1 MPNNSTTIS
10 GLSYTNKD
18 FNSIYAE
25 LLDLVK
31 TLTNKW
37 DPSISNES
45 DPGVVL
51 IKLGALLAD
60 KDNYNCDK
68 NILELF
74 PQSVSQYG
82 NARKIYDIAGYSM
95 KWYMS
100 AITDVNFNYSGN
112 DVVSPN
118 VITLKALDTMV
129 SDESGEVVYTLL
141 EDVTLHTISRYARAQ
156 CIQGVINQY
165 EVNGVDTITLDNLDE
180 YNRIY
185 FNETMIAENGI
196 FVANNTGSNLNYIG
210 DWERVD
216 NLESRPLGSKIFK
229 FGVLPNSDTCYLEF
243 PQDIVNLISGGLKIR
258 YITTSGSAGNVSSN
272 TLTTFYSSDINV
284 EVKKDDGST
293 KTINVTDQISINNPY
308 AAVDGTDYED
318 LDSAYNNYKDI
329 VGTFNTLVT
338 CKDYETAVNDV
349 MDGRNYA
356 ASNCVVSDRTNDIN
370 NSRVIMQRTSSGTNE
385 VIDSGDMNA
394 FSIGMYALCPMNNTV
409 NAYYY
414 NKSFSVNDNMEYI
427 KNNQQ
432 NGIVSYKSI
441 QHDYIDTT
449 PLVSAGNPAIP
460 YIYKNIYK
468 LTGTVSTYYK
478 VSSTDATE
486 IENNIRTALYR
497 KFNARNIDFGVEIEY
512 DDIVDTIVSADSRIK
527 YVNLNQPEYVFRV
540 MMSNDLI
547 GSAENSRVLT
557 PAQQVDIL
565 CKMITAGNIQLYN
578 FNHDFAYDFGQT
590 SSTIYPTDDTPITS
604 ITTKS
609 EIATVDIPDSEG
621 KYLGKN
627 GYTVK
632 KNENIILYTAS
643 LVSQISYTGYVNISL
658 QKASQSAE
666 EINISAN
673 NYYVLRPDEVLYV
686 NYVDTNNVTQN
697 ISYRNGTI
705 IRPNFDLSSEAS
717 RYKIEKTVPA
727 ADGSG
732 DITISFMMISA
743 SQQIDIMEENKTEF
757 SPGLNCL
764 WFTLDR
770 KTGSTTKDG
779 TQQITY
785 TLFNAVKK
793 ATETTQE
800 RLLQNNE
807 YFIYTNADRNE
818 LVMLTSG
825 TKIVRTLQEG
835 KDYPEVS
842 CTNLL
847 NAGDITSSGQSAV
860 GDNDWV
866 TWLSSWGDLSVHEQ
880 SIVTLGEGSLLKGT
894 FDKGV
899 NSISNDP
906 VIINNPSYGTSSSTA
921 ASGVSWTNLPI
932 VDLGE
937 ATNDNFEWHVM
948 SRLVLSAGSD
958 TAQEL
963 SAGQSITFNDDEQPS
978 IEGGENINIMLNI
991 PLTLAG
997 GNNMDVT
1004 STSEDG
1010 TVSAPLKI
1018 YKFTSADVMI
1028 GNSILARNEDGYMR
1042 IPASGS
1048 GVELPFAFGTD
1059 NANAYYLIPIIKSL
1073 SGNNLSIAV
1082 DAGTIKNYVGGELS
1096 NPTVP
1101 EVGAI
1106 TPDSIKNAGTYY
1118 LLIDGV
1124 ATKLTVTWKAA
1135 SGSQLDTTDFVLVGN
1150 IYKVYKTDTYSD
1162 VVTETINYIN
1172 QGLEE
1177 DERKSAADLFDAITA
1192 VQTAAGGV
1200 IFDYTYEV
1208 NELDSL
1214 DFTVVKGT
1222 TQENNALAPKMMWD
1236 INHVC
1241 NKFTIAQMDTKNS
1254 SITVAVTSKN

>member
-18 FNSIYAE
+18 FNSIYGE

-141 EDVTLHTISRYARAQ
+141 EDVTLHTKSRYARAQ

-293 KTINVTDQISINNPY
+293 ETINVADQISINNPY

-449 PLVSAGNPAIP
+449 PLVNPENPAIP

-512 DDIVDTIVSADSRIK
+512 DDIVDTIVGADSRIK
-527 YVNLNQPEYVFRV
+527 YVNLNQPEYVFKV

-547 GSAENSRVLT
+547 GSAENAKLLT
-557 PAQQVDIL
+557 PSQQVDIL

-590 SSTIYPTDDTPITS
+590 LSTIYPTDDTPITS

-621 KYLGKN
+621 KYLGDN
-627 GYTVK
+627 GYAVK

-643 LVSQISYTGYVNISL
+643 LISKISYTAY
-658 QKASQSAE
+658 
-666 EINISAN
+666 INIRLVNSAGELILIDAN
-673 NYYVLRPDEVLYV
+673 NYYVLKEGDKFYV
-686 NYVDTNNVTQN
+686 NYVDSNNVTQN
-697 ISYRNGTI
+697 ISYPSGTI
-705 IRPNFDLSSEAS
+705 IRPNFNTKD
-717 RYKIEKTVPA
+717 I
-727 ADGSG
+727 ADDGGYSITKPSPDEQEG
-732 DITISFMMISA
+732 DVDYYMINTL
-743 SQQIDIMEENKTEF
+743 QQIDIMEENKTEF

-770 KTGSTTKDG
+770 KTGSTTEDG

-785 TLFNAVKK
+785 TLFDAVTK

-880 SIVTLGEGSLLKGT
+880 SIVTLGEGSLLRGT
-894 FDKGV
+894 FDEGV
-899 NSISNDP
+899 SSISNDP
-906 VIINNPSYGTSSSTA
+906 VIIYNPEYRTSSSTA

-937 ATNDNFEWHVM
+937 AKNDNFEWHVM

-958 TAQEL
+958 TPQEL
-963 SAGQSITFNDDEQPS
+963 AEGQSITFNDDEQPS

-1028 GNSILARNEDGYMR
+1028 GKSILARNEDGYMR

-1048 GVELPFAFGTD
+1048 SVELPFAFGTD

-1118 LLIDGV
+1118 LLVDGI

>member
-18 FNSIYAE
+18 FNSIYGE
-25 LLDLVK
+25 LLDLAR

-112 DVVSPN
+112 DATSSYP
-118 VITLKALDTMV
+118 VILKALETMV
-129 SDESGEVVYTLL
+129 SDESGEVVYTLVG
-141 EDVTLHTISRYARAQ
+141 DVTLHTTSRYARTQ

-196 FVANNTGSNLNYIG
+196 FVANNTGGSLNYIG

-229 FGVLPNSDTCYLEF
+229 FGVLPNSNTCYLEF
-243 PQDIVNLISGGLKIR
+243 PQDIVNLISGGLKIK
-258 YITTSGSAGNVSSN
+258 YIITSGSAGNVSSN
-272 TLTTFYSSDINV
+272 TLTTFYNSDINV
-284 EVKKDDGST
+284 EVRKDDGGT
-293 KTINVTDQISINNPY
+293 ETINVTDQISINNAY

-385 VIDSGDMNA
+385 VIDSGDMSA
-394 FSIGMYALCPMNNTV
+394 FSIGMYALYPMNNTI

-414 NKSFSVNDNMEYI
+414 NKSFSVNNNMEYI

-449 PLVSAGNPAIP
+449 PLVSAENPAIP

-512 DDIVDTIVSADSRIK
+512 DDIVDTIVNADSRIK

-547 GSAENSRVLT
+547 GSAENSRVPT

-590 SSTIYPTDDTPITS
+590 ASTIYPIGDTPITS

-609 EIATVDIPDSEG
+609 EVSTTEVTSDA
-621 KYLGKN
+621 

-643 LVSQISYTGYVNISL
+643 LISKISYTAY
-658 QKASQSAE
+658 
-666 EINISAN
+666 INIRLVNSAGELILIDAN
-673 NYYVLRPDEVLYV
+673 DYYVLKEGDKFYV
-686 NYVDTNNVTQN
+686 NYVDSNNVTQN
-697 ISYRNGTI
+697 INYPTGTI
-705 IRPNFDLSSEAS
+705 IRPNFDT
-717 RYKIEKTVPA
+717 KDI
-727 ADGSG
+727 ADDGGYSITKPSPDEQEG
-732 DITISFMMISA
+732 DVKYYMISA

-770 KTGSTTKDG
+770 NIGSTTEDG

-785 TLFNAVKK
+785 TLFDAVTK
-793 ATETTQE
+793 ADKTTQE

-825 TKIVRTLQEG
+825 TKIVRTLQNG

-847 NAGDITSSGQSAV
+847 NAGDITSNGQSAV
-860 GDNDWV
+860 GENDWV

-894 FDKGV
+894 FDGGV
-899 NSISNDP
+899 SSISNDP
-906 VIINNPSYGTSSSTA
+906 VVIYDPSYGTSSSTA
-921 ASGVSWTNLPI
+921 ASGVTWTKLPI
-932 VDLGE
+932 VDLGK

-958 TAQEL
+958 TPQEL
-963 SAGQSITFNDDEQPS
+963 AEGQSITLNDDEHPL
-978 IEGGENINIMLNI
+978 ITGGENINIMLNI

-1018 YKFTSADVMI
+1018 YKFTSVDVVI
-1028 GNSILARNEDGYMR
+1028 GNSILARNEDGYIR
-1042 IPASGS
+1042 IPASS
-1048 GVELPFAFGTD
+1048 SEITLPFAFTGND
-1059 NANAYYLIPIIKSL
+1059 YYLIPIIKSL
-1073 SGNNLSIAV
+1073 SGNALSITV
-1082 DAGTIKNYVGGELS
+1082 DTGTIKNYTGGDFSTAPPLATIS
-1096 NPTVP
+1096 NT
-1101 EVGAI
+1101 GI
-1106 TPDSIKNAGTYY
+1106 YY
-1118 LLIDGV
+1118 LLVEGGP
-1124 ATKLTVTWKAA
+1124 TKLTVSWAA
-1135 SGSQLDTTDFVLVGN
+1135 GTGSSTDTTDFVLVGN
-1150 IYKVYKTDTYSD
+1150 IYKVPEDRIFSD
-1162 VVTETINYIN
+1162 VIVATIDYIN
-1172 QGLEE
+1172 QSASEGNRVTTSTLLE
-1177 DERKSAADLFDAITA
+1177 AITDA
-1192 VQTAAGGV
+1192 QINADGV
-1200 IFDYTYEV
+1200 VFDYTYEV
-1208 NELDSL
+1208 NDLDSL

>member
-18 FNSIYAE
+18 FNSIYGE

-141 EDVTLHTISRYARAQ
+141 EDVTLHTTSRYARAQ

-185 FNETMIAENGI
+185 FNETMIAENGV
-196 FVANNTGSNLNYIG
+196 FVANNIGSSLNYIG

-293 KTINVTDQISINNPY
+293 ETINVTDQISINNPY

-318 LDSAYNNYKDI
+318 LESAYNNYKDI

-370 NSRVIMQRTSSGTNE
+370 NSRVVMQRTSSGTNE

-449 PLVSAGNPAIP
+449 PLVSATNPAIP

-486 IENNIRTALYR
+486 IENNIRNALYR

-512 DDIVDTIVSADSRIK
+512 DDIVDTIVGADSRIK

-547 GSAENSRVLT
+547 GSAENAKVLT
-557 PAQQVDIL
+557 PSQQVDIL

-590 SSTIYPTDDTPITS
+590 ASTIYPTGDTPVTS

-609 EIATVDIPDSEG
+609 EVSTTEVSSPT
-621 KYLGKN
+621 
-627 GYTVK
+627 GYAVK

-643 LVSQISYTGYVNISL
+643 LISKISYTAY
-658 QKASQSAE
+658 
-666 EINISAN
+666 INIRLVNSSGELILIDAN
-673 NYYVLRPDEVLYV
+673 DYYVLKEGDKFYV
-686 NYVDTNNVTQN
+686 NYVDSNNVTQN
-697 ISYRNGTI
+697 ISYPTGTI
-705 IRPNFDLSSEAS
+705 IRPNFNTKD
-717 RYKIEKTVPA
+717 I
-727 ADGSG
+727 ADDGGYSITKPSPDEQEG
-732 DITISFMMISA
+732 DVNYYMISA

-770 KTGSTTKDG
+770 KTGSTTEDG

-785 TLFNAVKK
+785 TLFDAVTK

-894 FDKGV
+894 FDGGV
-899 NSISNDP
+899 SSISNDP
-906 VIINNPSYGTSSSTA
+906 VVIYNPSYGTSSSTA
-921 ASGVSWTNLPI
+921 TSGVTWTNLPI

-963 SAGQSITFNDDEQPS
+963 SAGQSITFNDDADPS
-978 IEGGENINIMLNI
+978 IVGPASIMLNI

-1028 GNSILARNEDGYMR
+1028 GNSILSRNEDGYMR
-1042 IPASGS
+1042 IPASS
-1048 GVELPFAFGTD
+1048 SEITLPFAFNGND
-1059 NANAYYLIPIIKSL
+1059 YYLIPIIKSL
-1073 SGNNLSIAV
+1073 SGTELSITV
-1082 DAGTIKNYVGGELS
+1082 DTGTIKNYTGGDFTTAPAL
-1096 NPTVP
+1096 P
-1101 EVGAI
+1101 EI
-1106 TPDSIKNAGTYY
+1106 TNAGTYY
-1118 LLIDGV
+1118 LLISGG
-1124 ATKLTVTWKAA
+1124 ATKLTIKWDAGT
-1135 SGSQLDTTDFVLVGN
+1135 GSVIDTTDFVLIGN
-1150 IYKVYKTDTYSD
+1150 IYKVLNNKIFSD
-1162 VVTETINYIN
+1162 VVTATIDYIN
-1172 QGLEE
+1172 QGVDE
-1177 DERKSAADLFDAITA
+1177 DSKVTTSTLLTAIKTA
-1192 VQTAAGGV
+1192 QENAGGIV
-1200 IFDYTYEV
+1200 FDYTYEV
-1208 NELDSL
+1208 NDLDSL

-1254 SITVAVTSKN
+1254 SIIVAVTSKN

>member
-18 FNSIYAE
+18 FNSIYGE

-141 EDVTLHTISRYARAQ
+141 EDVTLHTTSRYARAQ

-185 FNETMIAENGI
+185 FNETMIAENGV
-196 FVANNTGSNLNYIG
+196 FVANNVGSSLNYIG

-272 TLTTFYSSDINV
+272 TLTTFYSSDISV

-293 KTINVTDQISINNPY
+293 ETINVTDQISINNPY

-318 LDSAYNNYKDI
+318 LDSAYNNYKDV

-394 FSIGMYALCPMNNTV
+394 FSIGMYALYPMNNTV

-449 PLVSAGNPAIP
+449 PLVNPENPGIP

-527 YVNLNQPEYVFRV
+527 YVNLNQPEYVFKV
-540 MMSNDLI
+540 MMSNDSI
-547 GSAENSRVLT
+547 GSAENAKVLT
-557 PAQQVDIL
+557 PTQQVDIL

-590 SSTIYPTDDTPITS
+590 LSTIYPTGDTPITS

-609 EIATVDIPDSEG
+609 EVSTTEVSSS
-621 KYLGKN
+621 K
-627 GYTVK
+627 GYPVK

-666 EINISAN
+666 EINIKAN
-673 NYYVLRPDEVLYV
+673 NYYVLRPNEVLYV

-697 ISYRNGTI
+697 ISYGNGTI

-717 RYKIEKTVPA
+717 RYSIEKTVPA
-727 ADGSG
+727 ANGSS
-732 DITISFMMISA
+732 DITIDFMMLNG
-743 SQQIDIMEENKTEF
+743 SQQIDIMAENKTEF

-770 KTGSTTKDG
+770 KTGSTTEDG

-785 TLFNAVKK
+785 TLFDAVTK

-835 KDYPEVS
+835 KPYPEVS

-847 NAGDITSSGQSAV
+847 NAGDITSNGQRAV

-880 SIVTLGEGSLLKGT
+880 SIVTLGEGSLLTGT
-894 FDKGV
+894 FDKDV
-899 NSISNDP
+899 SSISNDP
-906 VIINNPSYGTSSSTA
+906 VIIHNPGYRTSSSTA
-921 ASGVSWTNLPI
+921 ASRVSWTYLPTI
-932 VDLGE
+932 DLGD
-937 ATNDNFEWHVM
+937 TQNDNFEWHVM
-948 SRLVLSAGSD
+948 SRLVLSAGPD

-963 SAGQSITFNDDEQPS
+963 SKGQSITFNDDAALS
-978 IEGGENINIMLNI
+978 IVGPASIMLNI

-997 GNNMDVT
+997 GNNIDVT
-1004 STSEDG
+1004 ATSEDG

-1018 YKFTSADVMI
+1018 YKFTGADVMI
-1028 GNSILARNEDGYMR
+1028 GDSILARNEDGYMR
-1042 IPASGS
+1042 IPASS
-1048 GVELPFAFGTD
+1048 SEITLPFAFTGND
-1059 NANAYYLIPIIKSL
+1059 YYLIPIIKSL
-1073 SGNNLSIAV
+1073 SGNELSIKV
-1082 DAGTIKNYVGGELS
+1082 DAGTIKNYTGGDFSTAPSLTTLS
-1096 NPTVP
+1096 
-1101 EVGAI
+1101 
-1106 TPDSIKNAGTYY
+1106 NAGTYY
-1118 LLIDGV
+1118 LLISGG
-1124 ATKLTVTWKAA
+1124 ATNLTIKWGDDT
-1135 SGSQLDTTDFVLVGN
+1135 GSAIDTTDFVLIGN
-1150 IYKVYKTDTYSD
+1150 IYKVPSDNMFSD
-1162 VVTETINYIN
+1162 VVTTTIDYIN
-1172 QGLEE
+1172 QGTTETVDTSTL
-1177 DERKSAADLFDAITA
+1177 LTAIKTA
-1192 VQTAAGGV
+1192 QEGAGGIV
-1200 IFDYTYEV
+1200 FDYTYEV
-1208 NELDSL
+1208 NDLDSL

-1222 TQENNALAPKMMWD
+1222 TQENNALAPRMMWD

>member
-18 FNSIYAE
+18 FNSIYGE

-112 DVVSPN
+112 DATSAYP
-118 VITLKALDTMV
+118 IILKALETMI

-293 KTINVTDQISINNPY
+293 ETINVTDQISINNPY

-356 ASNCVVSDRTNDIN
+356 ASNCVISDRTNDIN
-370 NSRVIMQRTSSGTNE
+370 NSSVIMQRTSSGTNE

-394 FSIGMYALCPMNNTV
+394 FSIGMYALYPMNNTA

-449 PLVSAGNPAIP
+449 PLVNPENPAIP

-478 VSSTDATE
+478 VSSTDAIE

-512 DDIVDTIVSADSRIK
+512 DDIVDTIVGADSRIK

-658 QKASQSAE
+658 QKASQGAE

-770 KTGSTTKDG
+770 KTGSTTGDG

-785 TLFNAVKK
+785 TLFDAVTK

-847 NAGDITSSGQSAV
+847 NAGDITSNGQSAV

-894 FDKGV
+894 FDERV
-899 NSISNDP
+899 SSISNDP
-906 VIINNPSYGTSSSTA
+906 VIIYNPSYGTRSSAA

-937 ATNDNFEWHVM
+937 ATNDNFKWHVM

-958 TAQEL
+958 TSQEL
-963 SAGQSITFNDDEQPS
+963 SAGQSITFNDDAHPS
-978 IEGGENINIMLNI
+978 IVGPASIMLNI

-1010 TVSAPLKI
+1010 TVTAPLKI
-1018 YKFTSADVMI
+1018 YKFTSVDVMI
-1028 GNSILARNEDGYMR
+1028 GNSILARNENGYMR

-1059 NANAYYLIPIIKSL
+1059 NANAYYLITIIKSL

-1118 LLIDGV
+1118 LLVDGV
-1124 ATKLTVTWKAA
+1124 ATKLTVTWNAT

-1241 NKFTIAQMDTKNS
+1241 NKFTIAQMDTRNS

>member
-18 FNSIYAE
+18 FNSIYGE

-112 DVVSPN
+112 DATSAYP
-118 VITLKALDTMV
+118 IILKALETMI

-293 KTINVTDQISINNPY
+293 ETINVTDQISINNLY

-370 NSRVIMQRTSSGTNE
+370 NSSVIMQRTSSGTNE

-394 FSIGMYALCPMNNTV
+394 FSIGMYALYPMNNTA

-449 PLVSAGNPAIP
+449 PLVSAENPAIP

-512 DDIVDTIVSADSRIK
+512 DDIVDTIVGADSRIK

-590 SSTIYPTDDTPITS
+590 TSTIYPTGDTPITS

-609 EIATVDIPDSEG
+609 EVSTTEVSSST
-621 KYLGKN
+621 
-627 GYTVK
+627 GYAVK

-643 LVSQISYTGYVNISL
+643 LISKISYTAY
-658 QKASQSAE
+658 
-666 EINISAN
+666 INIRLVNSAGELILIDAN
-673 NYYVLRPDEVLYV
+673 NYYVLKEGDKFYV
-686 NYVDTNNVTQN
+686 NYVDSNNVTQN
-697 ISYRNGTI
+697 ISYPSGTI
-705 IRPNFDLSSEAS
+705 IRPNFDTQE
-717 RYKIEKTVPA
+717 I
-727 ADGSG
+727 ADGGGYSISKPSPDEQEG
-732 DITISFMMISA
+732 DVKYYMISA

-764 WFTLDR
+764 WFTLGR
-770 KTGSTTKDG
+770 KTGSTTEDG

-785 TLFNAVKK
+785 TLFDAVTK

-847 NAGDITSSGQSAV
+847 NAGDITSNGQSAV

-894 FDKGV
+894 FDEGV
-899 NSISNDP
+899 SSISNDP
-906 VIINNPSYGTSSSTA
+906 VIIHNPSYGTRSSAA

-937 ATNDNFEWHVM
+937 ATNDNFKWHVM

-958 TAQEL
+958 TSQEL
-963 SAGQSITFNDDEQPS
+963 SAGQSITFNDDARPS
-978 IEGGENINIMLNI
+978 IVGPASIMLNI

-1010 TVSAPLKI
+1010 TVTAPLKI
-1018 YKFTSADVMI
+1018 YTFTSVDVMI
-1028 GNSILARNEDGYMR
+1028 GNSILARNEKGYMR
-1042 IPASGS
+1042 IPASTTS
-1048 GVELPFAFGTD
+1048 VELPFDFSTD
-1059 NANAYYLIPIIKSL
+1059 DYYLIPIIKSL
-1073 SGNNLSIAV
+1073 SGNKLSIAV
-1082 DAGTIKNYVGGELS
+1082 DAGTIKNYTGGDFTTAPAL
-1096 NPTVP
+1096 PD
-1101 EVGAI
+1101 I
-1106 TPDSIKNAGTYY
+1106 TNAGTYY
-1118 LLIDGV
+1118 LLISGE
-1124 ATKLTVTWKAA
+1124 ASKLTVSWSANK
-1135 SGSQLDTTDFVLVGN
+1135 GSSIDTADFVLVGN
-1150 IYKVYKTDTYSD
+1150 IYKVPSDNMFSD
-1162 VVTETINYIN
+1162 VVNATIDYIN
-1172 QGLEE
+1172 QGIDDEASKVSTSKLLE
-1177 DERKSAADLFDAITA
+1177 AITTA
-1192 VQTAAGGV
+1192 QTSAGGV
-1200 IFDYTYEV
+1200 VFDYTYEV
-1208 NELDSL
+1208 NDLDSL
-1214 DFTVVKGT
+1214 DFTVVQGT

-1241 NKFTIAQMDTKNS
+1241 NKFTIAQMDTRNS

>member
-18 FNSIYAE
+18 FNSIYGE

-112 DVVSPN
+112 DATSAYP
-118 VITLKALDTMV
+118 IILKALETMV

-284 EVKKDDGST
+284 EVEKDDGSIE
-293 KTINVTDQISINNPY
+293 TINVTDQISINNPY
-308 AAVDGTDYED
+308 AAVDGADYED

-385 VIDSGDMNA
+385 VIDSRDMNA
-394 FSIGMYALCPMNNTV
+394 FSIGMYALYPMNNTV

-414 NKSFSVNDNMEYI
+414 NKSFSVNNNMEYI

-449 PLVSAGNPAIP
+449 PLVNPENRAIP

-512 DDIVDTIVSADSRIK
+512 DDIVDTIVGADSRIK

-557 PAQQVDIL
+557 PTQQVDIL

-590 SSTIYPTDDTPITS
+590 VSTIYPTDDTPITS

-609 EIATVDIPDSEG
+609 EVSTTEVSRPT
-621 KYLGKN
+621 
-627 GYTVK
+627 GYAVK

-643 LVSQISYTGYVNISL
+643 LISKISYTAY
-658 QKASQSAE
+658 
-666 EINISAN
+666 INIRLVNSSDELILIDAN
-673 NYYVLRPDEVLYV
+673 DYYVLKEGDKFYV
-686 NYVDTNNVTQN
+686 NYVDSNNVTQN
-697 ISYRNGTI
+697 ISYPTGTI
-705 IRPNFDLSSEAS
+705 IRPNFDTNEISN
-717 RYKIEKTVPA
+717 
-727 ADGSG
+727 DGGYSITKPSPDEQEG
-732 DITISFMMISA
+732 DVKYYMISA
-743 SQQIDIMEENKTEF
+743 SQQIDIIEENKTEF

-770 KTGSTTKDG
+770 KTGSTTEDG

-880 SIVTLGEGSLLKGT
+880 SIVTLGEGSLLRGT
-894 FDKGV
+894 FDTGV
-899 NSISNDP
+899 SSISNDP
-906 VIINNPSYGTSSSTA
+906 VIIHNPEYRTSSSTA
-921 ASGVSWTNLPI
+921 ASGVSWTKLPI
-932 VDLGE
+932 VNLGD
-937 ATNDNFEWHVM
+937 TQNDNFEWHVM
-948 SRLVLSAGSD
+948 SRLVLSAGPD

-963 SAGQSITFNDDEQPS
+963 SARQSITFNDDADPS
-978 IEGGENINIMLNI
+978 IVGPASIMLNI

-1018 YKFTSADVMI
+1018 YKFTSADVMM

-1042 IPASGS
+1042 IPASS
-1048 GVELPFAFGTD
+1048 TSVELPFDFSTD
-1059 NANAYYLIPIIKSL
+1059 DYYLIPIIKSL
-1073 SGNNLSIAV
+1073 SGNKLSISV
-1082 DAGTIKNYVGGELS
+1082 DAGTIKNYTGGDFTTASALS
-1096 NPTVP
+1096 N
-1101 EVGAI
+1101 I
-1106 TPDSIKNAGTYY
+1106 TNAGTYY
-1118 LLIDGV
+1118 LLISGE
-1124 ATKLTVTWKAA
+1124 ASKLTVTWSANEE
-1135 SGSQLDTTDFVLVGN
+1135 SSIDTTDVVLIGN
-1150 IYKVYKTDTYSD
+1150 IYKVPSGKIFSD
-1162 VVTETINYIN
+1162 VVNATIEYIN
-1172 QGLEE
+1172 QGTTEIVDTSTL
-1177 DERKSAADLFDAITA
+1177 LTAIT
-1192 VQTAAGGV
+1192 TAQENAGGIV
-1200 IFDYTYEV
+1200 FDYTYEV
-1208 NELDSL
+1208 NDLDSL

-1222 TQENNALAPKMMWD
+1222 TQENNALAPRMMWD

>member
-141 EDVTLHTISRYARAQ
+141 EDVTLHTTSRYARAQ

-293 KTINVTDQISINNPY
+293 ETINVTDQISINNPY

-370 NSRVIMQRTSSGTNE
+370 NSRIIMQRTSSGTNE
-385 VIDSGDMNA
+385 VVDSGDMNA

-460 YIYKNIYK
+460 YIYKNIYYRQ
-468 LTGTVSTYYK
+468 LTLLRLK
-478 VSSTDATE
+478 
-486 IENNIRTALYR
+486 
-497 KFNARNIDFGVEIEY
+497 
-512 DDIVDTIVSADSRIK
+512 
-527 YVNLNQPEYVFRV
+527 
-540 MMSNDLI
+540 
-547 GSAENSRVLT
+547 
-557 PAQQVDIL
+557 
-565 CKMITAGNIQLYN
+565 
-578 FNHDFAYDFGQT
+578 
-590 SSTIYPTDDTPITS
+590 
-604 ITTKS
+604 
-609 EIATVDIPDSEG
+609 
-621 KYLGKN
+621 
-627 GYTVK
+627 
-632 KNENIILYTAS
+632 IILELLYIES
-643 LVSQISYTGYVNISL
+643 LMQ
-658 QKASQSAE
+658 
-666 EINISAN
+666 
-673 NYYVLRPDEVLYV
+673 
-686 NYVDTNNVTQN
+686 
-697 ISYRNGTI
+697 
-705 IRPNFDLSSEAS
+705 
-717 RYKIEKTVPA
+717 
-727 ADGSG
+727 
-732 DITISFMMISA
+732 
-743 SQQIDIMEENKTEF
+743 
-757 SPGLNCL
+757 
-764 WFTLDR
+764 
-770 KTGSTTKDG
+770 
-779 TQQITY
+779 
-785 TLFNAVKK
+785 
-793 ATETTQE
+793 ET
-800 RLLQNNE
+800 
-807 YFIYTNADRNE
+807 
-818 LVMLTSG
+818 
-825 TKIVRTLQEG
+825 
-835 KDYPEVS
+835 
-842 CTNLL
+842 
-847 NAGDITSSGQSAV
+847 
-860 GDNDWV
+860 
-866 TWLSSWGDLSVHEQ
+866 
-880 SIVTLGEGSLLKGT
+880 
-894 FDKGV
+894 
-899 NSISNDP
+899 
-906 VIINNPSYGTSSSTA
+906 
-921 ASGVSWTNLPI
+921 
-932 VDLGE
+932 
-937 ATNDNFEWHVM
+937 
-948 SRLVLSAGSD
+948 
-958 TAQEL
+958 
-963 SAGQSITFNDDEQPS
+963 
-978 IEGGENINIMLNI
+978 
-991 PLTLAG
+991 
-997 GNNMDVT
+997 
-1004 STSEDG
+1004 
-1010 TVSAPLKI
+1010 
-1018 YKFTSADVMI
+1018 
-1028 GNSILARNEDGYMR
+1028 
-1042 IPASGS
+1042 
-1048 GVELPFAFGTD
+1048 
-1059 NANAYYLIPIIKSL
+1059 
-1073 SGNNLSIAV
+1073 
-1082 DAGTIKNYVGGELS
+1082 
-1096 NPTVP
+1096 
-1101 EVGAI
+1101 
-1106 TPDSIKNAGTYY
+1106 
-1118 LLIDGV
+1118 
-1124 ATKLTVTWKAA
+1124 
-1135 SGSQLDTTDFVLVGN
+1135 
-1150 IYKVYKTDTYSD
+1150 
-1162 VVTETINYIN
+1162 
-1172 QGLEE
+1172 
-1177 DERKSAADLFDAITA
+1177 
-1192 VQTAAGGV
+1192 
-1200 IFDYTYEV
+1200 
-1208 NELDSL
+1208 
-1214 DFTVVKGT
+1214 
-1222 TQENNALAPKMMWD
+1222 
-1236 INHVC
+1236 
-1241 NKFTIAQMDTKNS
+1241 
-1254 SITVAVTSKN
+1254 

>member
-18 FNSIYAE
+18 FNSIYGE

-112 DVVSPN
+112 DVVSPD

-141 EDVTLHTISRYARAQ
+141 EDVTLHTTSRYARAQ

-165 EVNGVDTITLDNLDE
+165 EVNGINTITLDNLDE

-196 FVANNTGSNLNYIG
+196 FVANNTGSSLNYMG

-216 NLESRPLGSKIFK
+216 NLESRPLGSKVFK

-258 YITTSGSAGNVSSN
+258 YIITSGSAGNVSSN

-284 EVKKDDGST
+284 EVRKDDGGT
-293 KTINVTDQISINNPY
+293 ETINVTDQISINNPY
-308 AAVDGTDYED
+308 AAVDGAEYED

-394 FSIGMYALCPMNNTV
+394 FSIGMYALYPMNNTI

-449 PLVSAGNPAIP
+449 PLVSVENPGIP

-486 IENNIRTALYR
+486 IENNIRTALYK

-512 DDIVDTIVSADSRIK
+512 DDIVDTIVGADSRIK

-547 GSAENSRVLT
+547 GSAENAKLLT
-557 PAQQVDIL
+557 PSQQVDIL

-609 EIATVDIPDSEG
+609 EVSTADVSSAA
-621 KYLGKN
+621 
-627 GYTVK
+627 GYKVK

-643 LVSQISYTGYVNISL
+643 LISKISYTAY
-658 QKASQSAE
+658 
-666 EINISAN
+666 INIRLVNSAGELILIDAN
-673 NYYVLRPDEVLYV
+673 NYYVLKEGDKFYV
-686 NYVDTNNVTQN
+686 NYVDSNNVTQN
-697 ISYRNGTI
+697 ISYPSGTI
-705 IRPNFDLSSEAS
+705 IRPNFNTKD
-717 RYKIEKTVPA
+717 I
-727 ADGSG
+727 ADDGGYSITKPSPDEQEG
-732 DITISFMMISA
+732 DVKYYMISA

-770 KTGSTTKDG
+770 KAGSTAEDG

-785 TLFNAVKK
+785 TLFDAVTK

-847 NAGDITSSGQSAV
+847 NTGDITSSGQSAV

-880 SIVTLGEGSLLKGT
+880 SIVTLGEGSLLTGT
-894 FDKGV
+894 FDEGV
-899 NSISNDP
+899 SSISNDP
-906 VIINNPSYGTSSSTA
+906 VIIYNPSYGTSSNTA
-921 ASGVSWTNLPI
+921 ASGVNWTNLPI

-1004 STSEDG
+1004 STNEDG

-1028 GNSILARNEDGYMR
+1028 GDSILARNEDGYMR
-1042 IPASGS
+1042 IPASS
-1048 GVELPFAFGTD
+1048 TSVELPFDFSTD
-1059 NANAYYLIPIIKSL
+1059 DYYLIPIIKSL
-1073 SGNNLSIAV
+1073 SGNKLSISV
-1082 DAGTIKNYVGGELS
+1082 DAGTIKNYTGGQLDS
-1096 NPTVP
+1096 SAPTVEG
-1101 EVGAI
+1101 EV
-1106 TPDSIKNAGTYY
+1106 TPDNITDAGTYY
-1118 LLIDGV
+1118 LLISGDASKITISWDA
-1124 ATKLTVTWKAA
+1124 AT
-1135 SGSQLDTTDFVLVGN
+1135 GSSIDTTDFVLVGN
-1150 IYKVYKTDTYSD
+1150 IYKVPSDNMFSD
-1162 VVTETINYIN
+1162 VVTTTIDYIN
-1172 QGLEE
+1172 QGTTETVNTSTL
-1177 DERKSAADLFDAITA
+1177 LTAIT
-1192 VQTAAGGV
+1192 TAQENAGGIV
-1200 IFDYTYEV
+1200 FDYTYEV
-1208 NELDSL
+1208 NDLDSL

-1222 TQENNALAPKMMWD
+1222 TQENNALAPRMMWD

-1241 NKFTIAQMDTKNS
+1241 NKFTIAQMDTRNS